1 MVTISERYLLRM
13 IDPENTEEVERAA
26 NMDKLCYDNPCAAC
40 TREEVLE
47 RIDAAPEIFLVAV
60 DRQSGELAG
69 IMNGVAT
76 DDDEEFLDEFF
87 SEARRL
93 HDPDGST
100 VMLCG
105 LDVMPEHRGQG
116 LAKELVRRYCEI
128 EKERGRKR
136 LLLTCVEEK
145 IDMYRRMGFRLV
157 GVSSSVY
164 GGTVWYDMDMILN
177 ENV

>member
-1 MVTISERYLLRM
+1 
-13 IDPENTEEVERAA
+13 
-26 NMDKLCYDNPCAAC
+26 
-40 TREEVLE
+40 
-47 RIDAAPEIFLVAV
+47 
-60 DRQSGELAG
+60 
-69 IMNGVAT
+69 
-76 DDDEEFLDEFF
+76 
-87 SEARRL
+87 
-93 HDPDGST
+93 
-100 VMLCG
+100 MLCG

>member
-1 MVTISERYLLRM
+1 MGALSERYLIRM
-13 IDPENTEEVERAA
+13 IDPENVAEVESAA
-26 NMDKLCYDNPCAAC
+26 IMDKLCYDNPCDAC

-47 RIDAAPEIFLVAV
+47 RIEAAPEIFLVAV
-60 DRQSGELAG
+60 DRQTGKLAG

-76 DDDEEFLDEFF
+76 NNDEEFLDEFF
-87 SEARRL
+87 EEARRL

-100 VMLCG
+100 IMLCG
-105 LDVMPEHRGQG
+105 LDVMPEHRGHG

-145 IDMYRRMGFRLV
+145 IDMYRRMGFRLA
-157 GVSSSVY
+157 GVSASVY

-177 ENV
+177 EDV

>member
-1 MVTISERYLLRM
+1 MDTFSERYLFRT
-13 IDPENTEEVERAA
+13 IDPENIEEAECAA
-26 NMDKLCYDNPCAAC
+26 NMDKLCYDNPNDAC

-47 RIDAAPEIFLVAV
+47 RIAAAPEIFLVAL
-60 DRQSGELAG
+60 DRQSGEMVG

-87 SEARRL
+87 SEASRL

-105 LDVMPEHRGQG
+105 LDVMPEYRGQG

-145 IDMYRRMGFRLV
+145 IEMYRKMGFRLV
-157 GVSSSVY
+157 GVSASVY
-164 GGTVWYDMDMILN
+164 GGTVWYDMDMVLN
-177 ENV
+177 EDI